1 MYSMFKFNTFKVAAT
16 TFSDQAETFSTALLS
31 EKMKKCVYIFL
42 YLHTVKGAQ
51 AWPSRVRIFLHKSD
65 PYG

>member
-16 TFSDQAETFSTALLS
+16 TFSDQVETFSTALLS

-42 YLHTVKGAQ
+42 YLHTVK
-51 AWPSRVRIFLHKSD
+51 F
-65 PYG
+65 